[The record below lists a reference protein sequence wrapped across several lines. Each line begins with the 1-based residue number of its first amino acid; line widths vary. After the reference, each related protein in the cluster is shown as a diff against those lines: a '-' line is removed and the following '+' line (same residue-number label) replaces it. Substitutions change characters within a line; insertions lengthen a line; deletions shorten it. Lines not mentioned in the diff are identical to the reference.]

1 MRPQARPLEDKPN
14 TKTFSNTPYPMKGVG
29 MNNAAML
36 FRDLLST
43 WQHDASSERVETL
56 AAELSSCVANSDTSP
71 CVALMNT
78 QSIPSLFGLIYFL
91 DGYGLLLHQRYRQ
104 QRDGVFIYIDRKNE
118 VPSEFTG
125 NQVQEREVEPFY
137 LQAA

>member
-1 MRPQARPLEDKPN
+1 
-14 TKTFSNTPYPMKGVG
+14 
-29 MNNAAML
+29 MNNAAII
-36 FRDLLST
+36 FRDLLNT
-43 WQHDASSERVETL
+43 WQQDASSERVETL
-56 AAELSSCVANSDTSP
+56 AAELSSYLASTNTSL

-104 QRDGVFIYIDRKNE
+104 QRDGVFIYVDRKAE
-118 VPSEFTG
+118 VTHEFTG
-125 NQVQEREVEPFY
+125 NYVQERILEPIY